1 MVRPAK
7 RISRSPE
14 DIRPRGHLEA
24 YAWDEWIPTQTLT
37 SINVAGTPR
46 ARIKNGIAEFC
57 KERNISKKCLLR
69 WVKDR
74 LDGRQSRG
82 VSGVHPLVPE
92 HVESKIMDWCR
103 WRESNLLP
111 VGRDIIDIIDVVQS
125 IYSNSLENEEEWAL
139 QAQPVFGYTGPNG
152 GWYRNFCEQAKEE
165 PHACGLSLVG
175 LTI

>member
-1 MVRPAK
+1 MRVDFRLSDSLSKQRANGMKRAAVVQHLKQMKRVMQDYSPDNICNVDESMVQF
-7 RISRSPE
+7 RIQ
-14 DIRPRGHLEA
+14 DKNKVIH
-24 YAWDEWIPTQTLT
+24 
-37 SINVAGTPR
+37 INVPA
-46 ARIKNGIAEFC
+46 
-57 KERNISKKCLLR
+57 
-69 WVKDR
+69 
-74 LDGRQSRG
+74 
-82 VSGVHPLVPE
+82 E